1 MVDTANT
8 VSTADPTEPATR
20 TWQVETKGIDWIE
33 DTERHGSPRRLFWPW
48 TAANVSFFTIS
59 YGVFV
64 VGLGLSWWQ
73 GIVAILV
80 GMLLSYPVVG
90 AVAVA
95 GMRGSAP
102 TLLLS
107 RAAFG
112 FHGNKLPTAFVYL
125 SLVGW
130 ETVSVALGALATKGI
145 LVRINPA
152 LGTTPALAVGFAVT
166 VALSVIF
173 GVYGYEVIM
182 SVQKWITVIVAVMTV
197 ICIILIAPKLD
208 FSAPST
214 SGGFSLVL
222 GGIALVIAN
231 GIGWTTGGADY
242 SRYVPR
248 GESSRS
254 VAWWTAIGG
263 AGAPTVLML
272 LGILLTAGD
281 PKLAGQVAEDPIGAF
296 ATLLPTWFLI
306 PFLITTVL
314 SVVAGA
320 VYNLY
325 SSGLNLLTLG
335 VRVPRWVAVGIDGV
349 LMTIG
354 GIYLV
359 FVSPSFFGPLQ
370 AFLIVIGVVIS
381 GWSAVF
387 LVDMLMYRSG
397 GYDRAALYSPV
408 GQYGRVNWAGVVSL
422 VVSIVVGWGLSTSSD
437 PDLVHVLGYFMTSAS
452 KNGALGASNVGVV
465 AAFVVGA
472 GLYALLSR
480 TVFRRAPV
488 PEAAAS
494 AATN

>member
-1 MVDTANT
+1 MVEDGTA
-8 VSTADPTEPATR
+8 ALWR
-20 TWQVETKGIDWIE
+20 VETKGIDWIE
-33 DTERHGSPRRLFWPW
+33 DTERHGRPRRLFWPW

-73 GIVAILV
+73 GAIAVLV

-145 LVRINPA
+145 LVRINP
-152 LGTTPALAVGFAVT
+152 GWGSTPALAVGFAVT
-166 VALSVIF
+166 VALSVTF

-182 SVQKWITVIVAVMTV
+182 RVQKWITVIVAVMTV
-197 ICIILIAPKLD
+197 ICVILIVPKLD
-208 FSAPST
+208 FGSPSA
-214 SGGFSLVL
+214 SGGFALML
-222 GGIALVIAN
+222 GGIALVVAN
-231 GIGWTTGGADY
+231 GIGWTAGGADY

-248 GESSRS
+248 ESSSKS
-254 VAWWTAIGG
+254 VAVWTAIGG

-281 PKLAGQVAEDPIGAF
+281 PTLAGDVASDPIGAF

-306 PFLITTVL
+306 PFLIMTVV

-325 SSGLNLLTLG
+325 SSGLNLLALG
-335 VRVPRWVAVGIDGV
+335 FRLPRWAAVGIDGI

-359 FVSPSFFGPLQ
+359 FVAPSFFGPLQ
-370 AFLIVIGVVIS
+370 AFLIVIGVVIAA
-381 GWSAVF
+381 WSAVF
-387 LVDMLMYRSG
+387 LVDMLLYRSA
-397 GYDRAALYSPV
+397 GYDRVALYSAT
-408 GQYGRVNWAGVVSL
+408 GRYGRFNSAGLVSL
-422 VVSIVVGWGLSTSSD
+422 VVSIVVGWGLSTSSYSGLA
-437 PDLVHVLGYFMTSAS
+437 PVLGYFMTPAAKS
-452 KNGALGASNVGVV
+452 GALGASNVGVV
-465 AAFVVGA
+465 VAFVLGGA
-472 GLYALLSR
+472 LYALLSK
-480 TVFRRAPV
+480 TVFRRSAM
-488 PEAAAS
+488 PELATS
-494 AATN
+494 AATS